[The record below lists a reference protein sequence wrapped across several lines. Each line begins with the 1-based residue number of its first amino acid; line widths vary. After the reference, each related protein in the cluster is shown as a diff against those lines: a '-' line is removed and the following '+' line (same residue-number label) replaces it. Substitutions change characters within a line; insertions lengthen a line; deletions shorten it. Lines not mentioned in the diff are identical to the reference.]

1 MNMENY
7 YRKRYMLFK
16 WRNSQSFLNKSLM
29 AFFMACL
36 TGLMAQIVI
45 PLPWTPVPITAQTFA
60 VLISGILLGKY
71 WGGFSQ
77 LLYVIL
83 GIAGIPWF
91 AGMKCGYGILLGASG
106 GYLIGFIIAAL
117 FLGHFVDKYVNSRDF
132 IPMFGLMLF
141 ANFILIYVPGL
152 LILGFWVY
160 TVKGVLPSIW
170 ELLVMGLLPFIVG
183 DMIKIMGASALTKA
197 ITPKE
202 PYGEEVDIK
211 TGRWWLP

>member
-1 MNMENY
+1 MNLEGY

-16 WRNSQSFLNKSLM
+16 WRSSQSFVNKSIM

-45 PLPWTPVPITAQTFA
+45 PLPWTPVPVTAQTFA
-60 VLISGILLGKY
+60 VLISGILLGRY
-71 WGGFSQ
+71 WGGLSQ

-83 GIAGIPWF
+83 GVAGIPWF
-91 AGMKCGYGILLGASG
+91 AGMEGGYTTILGATG

-117 FLGHFVDKYVNSRDF
+117 FLGHFVDKYVSSRNF
-132 IPMFGLMLF
+132 MPMFGLMLF

-152 LILGFWVY
+152 LALGFWVY
-160 TVKGVLPSIW
+160 TTKGYIPSLW
-170 ELLVMGLLPFIVG
+170 DLLAMGLLPFIIG
-183 DMIKIMGASALTKA
+183 DIIKITGASALTKA

-202 PYGEEVDIK
+202 AYNEEVDTKISD
-211 TGRWWLP
+211 

>member
-1 MNMENY
+1 MNLESY
-7 YRKRYMLFK
+7 YKKRYMLFK
-16 WRNSQSFLNKSLM
+16 WRTSQSFVNKSIM

-45 PLPWTPVPITAQTFA
+45 PLPWTPVPVTAQTFA
-60 VLISGILLGKY
+60 VLISGILLGRY

-83 GIAGIPWF
+83 GVAGIPWF
-91 AGMKCGYGILLGASG
+91 AGMEGGYTIILGATG

-117 FLGHFVDKYVNSRDF
+117 FLGHFVDKYVSSRNF
-132 IPMFGLMLF
+132 IPMFALMLF

-152 LILGFWVY
+152 LALGFWVY
-160 TVKGVLPSIW
+160 TTKGYIPSLW
-170 ELLVMGLLPFIVG
+170 DLLVMGLLPLIIG
-183 DMIKIMGASALTKA
+183 DIIKITGASALTKA

-202 PYGEEVDIK
+202 AYGEEVDTK
-211 TGRWWLP
+211 D

>member
-1 MNMENY
+1 
-7 YRKRYMLFK
+7 
-16 WRNSQSFLNKSLM
+16 M

-45 PLPWTPVPITAQTFA
+45 PLPWTPVPVTAQTFA
-60 VLISGILLGKY
+60 VLISGILLGRY

-83 GIAGIPWF
+83 GVAGIPWF
-91 AGMKCGYGILLGASG
+91 AGMEGGYTIILGATG

-117 FLGHFVDKYVNSRDF
+117 FLGHFVDKYIGSRNF
-132 IPMFGLMLF
+132 IPMFALMLF

-152 LILGFWVY
+152 LALGFWVY
-160 TVKGVLPSIW
+160 TTKGYIPSLW
-170 ELLVMGLLPFIVG
+170 DLLVMGLLPFIIG
-183 DMIKIMGASALTKA
+183 DIIKITGASALTKA

-202 PYGEEVDIK
+202 AYGEEVDTK
-211 TGRWWLP
+211 D

>member
-1 MNMENY
+1 MKLESY
-7 YRKRYMLFK
+7 YKKRYILFK
-16 WRNSQSFLNKSLM
+16 WRTSQSFVNKSIM

-45 PLPWTPVPITAQTFA
+45 PLPWTPVPVTAQTFA
-60 VLISGILLGKY
+60 VLISGILLGRY

-83 GIAGIPWF
+83 GVAGIPWF
-91 AGMKCGYGILLGASG
+91 AGMEGGYTIIPGATG

-117 FLGHFVDKYVNSRDF
+117 FTGHFVDKYVGSRNF
-132 IPMFGLMLF
+132 IPMFALMLF

-152 LILGFWVY
+152 LALGFWVY
-160 TVKGVLPSIW
+160 TTKGYIPSLW
-170 ELLVMGLLPFIVG
+170 DLLVMGLLPFIIG
-183 DMIKIMGASALTKA
+183 DIIKITGASALTKA

-202 PYGEEVDIK
+202 AYGEEVDTK
-211 TGRWWLP
+211 D

>member
-1 MNMENY
+1 MNLESY
-7 YRKRYMLFK
+7 YKKRYMLFK
-16 WRNSQSFLNKSLM
+16 WRSSQSFVNKSIM

-45 PLPWTPVPITAQTFA
+45 PLPWTPVPVTAQTFA
-60 VLISGILLGKY
+60 VLISGIVLGRY

-83 GIAGIPWF
+83 GVAGIPWF
-91 AGMKCGYGILLGASG
+91 AGMESGYTIILGATG

-117 FLGHFVDKYVNSRDF
+117 FLGHFVDKYVGSRNF
-132 IPMFGLMLF
+132 IPMFALMLF

-152 LILGFWVY
+152 LALGFWVY
-160 TVKGVLPSIW
+160 TTKGYIPSLW
-170 ELLVMGLLPFIVG
+170 NLLVMGLLPFIIG
-183 DMIKIMGASALTKA
+183 DIIKITGASALTKA

-202 PYGEEVDIK
+202 AYGEEVDTK
-211 TGRWWLP
+211 D